1 MLTIIKS
8 NEDKGLYEKL
18 SIVIALFS
26 YPMMI
31 LTCCGK
37 HNNCYS
43 ILVSR
48 SCIIILIIFSKIYF
62 SIDLSTL
69 SRDLF
74 FPLNL
79 NRIKNNLH

>member
-1 MLTIIKS
+1 MLIIIKS
-8 NEDKGLYEKL
+8 NEGKGLYVKL

-31 LTCCGK
+31 LTCGK

-48 SCIIILIIFSKIYF
+48 RCIIILIIFQKFIFQSTYRHYLVIIF
-62 SIDLSTL
+62 S
-69 SRDLF
+69 F
-74 FPLNL
+74 
-79 NRIKNNLH
+79 

>member
-1 MLTIIKS
+1 MLIIIKS
-8 NEDKGLYEKL
+8 NEGKGLYVKL

-31 LTCCGK
+31 LTCGK

-48 SCIIILIIFSKIYF
+48 RCIINNSHYLSKIYF

-69 SRDLF
+69 SRDYF
-74 FPLNL
+74 FLL
-79 NRIKNNLH
+79 I